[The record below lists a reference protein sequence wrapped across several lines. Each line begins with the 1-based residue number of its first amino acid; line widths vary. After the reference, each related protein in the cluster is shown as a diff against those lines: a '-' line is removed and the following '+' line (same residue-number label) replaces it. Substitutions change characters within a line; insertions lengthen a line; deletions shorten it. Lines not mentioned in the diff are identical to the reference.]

1 MLFTRTGA
9 KPTILDQAVLVARP
23 AVISA
28 MVFSFFINILALVS
42 PLYMLQVYDRVLS
55 SRNVATLVMLTLICV
70 FLFLVYGLLE
80 ALRTQVLVRGGL
92 KFDGVARDP
101 IFRAVLDS
109 TLRRRGIGGQAFR
122 DMDGV
127 RDFMTGGLIAFC
139 DAPWTPVFVIV
150 SWMLHPFF
158 GILAIIA
165 CFIIFGLA
173 VMNDTATK
181 NPLEMATMASIAAQ
195 NDAGSTLRNAEVM
208 KAMGMWGGLQA
219 RWRDRRDEQVA
230 WQAAASDAGGAV
242 MSGIKV
248 FRNIVQTLIL
258 GGGAY
263 LAIDGKI
270 SPGAMIAGSIL
281 VGRALAPIEGAVGQW
296 KGFIAARGSWDRLQG
311 MLREEKTADDHMPL
325 PDPRGV
331 LSAEAASI
339 LPPGAQAPTM
349 RQASFRIDA
358 GTAVAIV
365 GPSAA
370 GKSSLLRGIVGVWPC
385 VTGVIRLDGYDIKQW
400 DPEKLGRHI
409 GYLPQDIELF
419 SGTVAQNIA
428 RFTEFESQEV
438 IEAAT
443 LAGVHEMIQALPMG
457 YDTPIGDGGTALS
470 GGQRQRLAL
479 ARAVFRLPAL
489 LVLDEPNASLDQV
502 GEMALME
509 AMTRLKAAQRTVIFA
524 THKVNLLAKADYI
537 MVINQGVIS
546 DFGERD
552 VMLAKLTGAA
562 PPQPPTQTPP
572 PAPLQRVQ

>member
-1 MLFTRTGA
+1 MFKRSGA

-23 AVISA
+23 AVITA

-42 PLYMLQVYDRVLS
+42 PLYMLQVYDRVLT
-55 SRNVATLVMLTLICV
+55 SRNVSTLIVLTVICV

-101 IFRAVLDS
+101 IFKSVLDS
-109 TLRRRGIGGQAFR
+109 TLSRKGIGGQAFR
-122 DMDGV
+122 DMDQV
-127 RDFMTGGLIAFC
+127 REFMTGGLIAFC

-165 CFIIFGLA
+165 CIIIFGLA
-173 VMNDTATK
+173 VMNDNATK
-181 NPLEMATMASIAAQ
+181 NPIQMATMASIAAQ

-219 RWRDRRDEQVA
+219 RWRARRDEQVA

-270 SPGAMIAGSIL
+270 SAGAMIAGSIL

-296 KGFIAARGSWDRLQG
+296 KNYIGARGAWDRLQT
-311 MLREEKTADDHMPL
+311 MLREEKSADDHMPL
-325 PDPRGV
+325 PEPRGV

-339 LPPGAQAPTM
+339 LPPGAQQPTM

-358 GTAVAIV
+358 GAAVALV

-385 VTGVIRLDGYDIKQW
+385 AAGVIRLDGYDIKQW
-400 DPEKLGRHI
+400 DPEKLGRHV

-443 LAGVHEMIQALPMG
+443 LAGVHEMIQSLPMG
-457 YDTPIGDGGTALS
+457 YDTAIGEGGASLS

-479 ARAVFRLPAL
+479 ARAVFRMPAL

-502 GEMALME
+502 GEVALME
-509 AMTRLKAAQRTVIFA
+509 AMKRLKAAKRTVIFA
-524 THKVNLLAKADYI
+524 THKVNLLAQADYI

-552 VMLAKLTGAA
+552 PMLAKLTGAA
-562 PPQPPTQTPP
+562 PPQTPPPTPP

>member
-1 MLFTRTGA
+1 MFFTRTGA
-9 KPTILDQAVLVARP
+9 KPTILDQAVLVAKP
-23 AVISA
+23 AVITA

-55 SRNVATLVMLTLICV
+55 SRNVSTLVVLTLICV

-101 IFRAVLDS
+101 IFRSVLDS
-109 TLRRRGIGGQAFR
+109 TLSRRGPGNQAFR
-122 DMDGV
+122 DMDQV
-127 RDFMTGGLIAFC
+127 RDFMTSGLIAFC

-158 GILAIIA
+158 GILAIIS

-173 VMNDTATK
+173 VMNDNATK
-181 NPLEMATMASIAAQ
+181 NPLQMATMASIAAQ

-219 RWRDRRDEQVA
+219 RWRVRRDEQVA

-270 SPGAMIAGSIL
+270 SAGAMIAGSIL

-296 KGFIAARGSWDRLQG
+296 KGFIGARGSWDRLQT
-311 MLREEKTADDHMPL
+311 MLREEKSADDHMPL

-358 GTAVAIV
+358 GTSVAIV

-385 VTGVIRLDGYDIKQW
+385 AAGVIRLDGYDIKQW

-428 RFTEFESQEV
+428 RFTEYESQEV
-438 IEAAT
+438 IDAAT

-457 YDTPIGDGGTALS
+457 YDTAIGEGGASLS

-479 ARAVFRLPAL
+479 ARAVFRMPAL

-502 GEMALME
+502 GEVALME
-509 AMTRLKAAQRTVIFA
+509 AMSRLKAAKRTVVFA
-524 THKVNLLAKADYI
+524 THKVNLLGMADYI

-552 VMLAKLTGAA
+552 VMMAKLTGAA
-562 PPQPPTQTPP
+562 PPQQTPP
-572 PAPLQRVQ
+572 PAPVQRVQ

>member
-1 MLFTRTGA
+1 MFFTRTGE
-9 KPTILDQAVLVARP
+9 KPTILDQAVLVTRP
-23 AVISA
+23 AVITA

-55 SRNVATLVMLTLICV
+55 SRNVSTLVVLTLICV
-70 FLFLVYGLLE
+70 FLFVVYGLLE

-101 IFRAVLDS
+101 IFRSVLDS
-109 TLRRRGIGGQAFR
+109 TLSRRGTGAQAFR
-122 DMDGV
+122 DMDQV
-127 RDFMTGGLIAFC
+127 REFMTGGLIAFC
-139 DAPWTPVFVIV
+139 DAPWTPVFIIV
-150 SWMLHPFF
+150 SWILHPYF
-158 GILAIIA
+158 GILAVISCI
-165 CFIIFGLA
+165 IIFGLA
-173 VMNDTATK
+173 VMNDRSTK
-181 NPLEMATMASIAAQ
+181 NPIQMATMASIAAQ
-195 NDAGSTLRNAEVM
+195 NDASSTLRNAEVM
-208 KAMGMWGGLQA
+208 KAMGMWGGLQQ
-219 RWRDRRDEQVA
+219 RWRVRRDEQVA

-248 FRNIVQTLIL
+248 FRQVVQTLIL

-263 LAIDGKI
+263 LAIQGKI
-270 SPGAMIAGSIL
+270 SAGSMIAGSIL

-296 KGFIAARGSWDRLQG
+296 KGLIGARGAWDRLQTT
-311 MLREEKTADDHMPL
+311 LRQEKSTEDHMPL

-339 LPPGAQAPTM
+339 LPPGAQVPTM

-358 GTAVAIV
+358 GTAVALV

-370 GKSSLLRGIVGVWPC
+370 GKSSLLRGIVGIWPC
-385 VTGVIRLDGYDIKQW
+385 AAGVIRLDGYDIKQW

-428 RFTEFESQEV
+428 RFTEYESQEV

-443 LAGVHEMIQALPMG
+443 LAGVHEMIQGLPMG
-457 YDTPIGDGGTALS
+457 YDTPIGEGGASLS

-479 ARAVFRLPAL
+479 ARSVFRMPAL
-489 LVLDEPNASLDQV
+489 IVLDEPNASLDQT
-502 GEMALME
+502 GEVALME
-509 AMTRLKAAQRTVIFA
+509 AMNRLKAAKRTVVFA
-524 THKVNLLAKADYI
+524 THKLNLLGQADYI
-537 MVINQGVIS
+537 MVINQGVIA

-552 VMLAKLTGAA
+552 VMMAKLTGAA
-562 PPQPPTQTPP
+562 QQAG
-572 PAPLQRVQ
+572 APQRVN

>member
-1 MLFTRTGA
+1 MFFNRTGA
-9 KPTILDQAVLVARP
+9 KPTILDQAVLVMKP
-23 AVISA
+23 AVITA

-55 SRNVATLVMLTLICV
+55 SRSVPTLVVLTVLCV
-70 FLFLVYGLLE
+70 FLFLIYGMLE

-101 IFRAVLDS
+101 IFKAVLDS
-109 TLRRRGIGGQAFR
+109 TLTRRGPGGQAFR
-122 DMDGV
+122 DMDQV
-127 RDFMTGGLIAFC
+127 REFATGGLIAFC
-139 DAPWTPVFVIV
+139 DAPWTPVFIIV
-150 SWMLHPFF
+150 SWMLHPYF
-158 GILAIIA
+158 GILAIIS
-165 CFIIFGLA
+165 CFVIFGLA
-173 VMNDTATK
+173 VMNDRATK
-181 NPLEMATMASIAAQ
+181 NPLQMATMASIAAQ

-208 KAMGMWGGLQA
+208 KAMGMWGGLQE
-219 RWRDRRDEQVA
+219 RWRGRRDEQIA
-230 WQAAASDAGGAV
+230 WQAAASDSGGAV

-248 FRNIVQTLIL
+248 FRQVVQTLIL

-263 LAIDGKI
+263 LAIEGKI

-296 KGFIAARGSWDRLQG
+296 KVFLGARGAWDRLQG
-311 MLREEKTADDHMPL
+311 MLRDSKDTDDHMPL

-339 LPPGAQAPTM
+339 LPPGAQQPTM

-358 GTAVAIV
+358 GTSVALV

-385 VTGVIRLDGYDIKQW
+385 AAGVIRLDGYDIKQW
-400 DPEKLGRHI
+400 DPERLGRHI

-428 RFTEFESQEV
+428 RFTEYESQEV
-438 IEAAT
+438 IDAAT
-443 LAGVHEMIQALPMG
+443 LAGVHDMIQGLPMG
-457 YDTPIGDGGTALS
+457 YDTPIGEGGASLS

-479 ARAVFRLPAL
+479 ARAVFRMPAL

-502 GEMALME
+502 GEVALME
-509 AMTRLKAAQRTVIFA
+509 AMNRLKAAKRTVVFA
-524 THKVNLLAKADYI
+524 THKVNLLAQADYI
-537 MVINQGVIS
+537 MVINQGVIA

-562 PPQPPTQTPP
+562 PPPQPPK
-572 PAPLQRVQ
+572 PAPIQSAH

>member
-1 MLFTRTGA
+1 MIFTRSTA
-9 KPTILDQAVLVARP
+9 KPTILDRAVEVMKP
-23 AVISA
+23 AVVTA

-55 SRNVATLVMLTLICV
+55 SRNVATLVVLTVICV
-70 FLFLVYGLLE
+70 FLFIVYGLLE

-101 IFRAVLDS
+101 IFKAVLDS
-109 TLRRRGIGGQAFR
+109 TLTRKGQGGQAFR
-122 DMDGV
+122 DMDQI
-127 RDFMTGGLIAFC
+127 REFMTGGLIAFC
-139 DAPWTPVFVIV
+139 DAPWTPVFIIV
-150 SWMLHPFF
+150 SFMLHWYF
-158 GILAIIA
+158 GVLAVIS

-173 VMNDTATK
+173 VMNDRSTK
-181 NPLEMATMASIAAQ
+181 NPVQMATMASIAAQ
-195 NDAGSTLRNAEVM
+195 NDANSTLRNAEVM

-219 RWRDRRDEQVA
+219 RWRGRRDEQVA

-248 FRNIVQTLIL
+248 FRQVVQTLIL

-263 LAIDGKI
+263 LAIQGKI
-270 SPGAMIAGSIL
+270 SAGSMIAGSIL

-296 KGFIAARGSWDRLQG
+296 KNLLGARGAWDRLQG
-311 MLREEKTADDHMPL
+311 MLRATKNDEDHMPL

-339 LPPGAQAPTM
+339 VPPGAQQPTM

-358 GTAVAIV
+358 GTSVAIV

-385 VTGVIRLDGYDIKQW
+385 AAGVIRLDGYDIKQW

-419 SGTVAQNIA
+419 QGTVAQNIA
-428 RFTEFESQEV
+428 RFTEYESQEV
-438 IEAAT
+438 IDAAT
-443 LAGVHEMIQALPMG
+443 LSGVHDMIQGLPMG
-457 YDTPIGDGGTALS
+457 YDTPIGEGGASLS

-479 ARAVFRLPAL
+479 ARAVFRMPAL
-489 LVLDEPNASLDQV
+489 LVLDEPNASLDQT
-502 GEMALME
+502 GEIALME
-509 AMTRLKAAQRTVIFA
+509 AMNRLKAAKRTVIFA
-524 THKVNLLAKADYI
+524 THKLNLLGQADYI
-537 MVINQGVIS
+537 MVINQGVVA
-546 DFGERD
+546 DFGPRD
-552 VMLAKLTGAA
+552 AMLAKLTGAA
-562 PPQPPTQTPP
+562 PPSP
-572 PAPLQRVQ
+572 PAAPTPVRAN

>member
-1 MLFTRTGA
+1 MIFNRSGET
-9 KPTILDQAVLVARP
+9 PTILDRAAGVAKP
-23 AVISA
+23 AVITA

-55 SRNVATLVMLTLICV
+55 SRNVATLVVLTIICV
-70 FLFLVYGLLE
+70 FLFIVYGLLE

-109 TLRRRGIGGQAFR
+109 TLSRRGLGGQAFR
-122 DMDGV
+122 DMDQV
-127 RDFMTGGLIAFC
+127 REFMTGGLIAFC
-139 DAPWTPVFVIV
+139 DAPWTPVFIVV
-150 SWMLHPFF
+150 SWMLHPYF
-158 GILAIIA
+158 GVLAVIS

-173 VMNDTATK
+173 VMNDRATK
-181 NPLEMATMASIAAQ
+181 NPIQMATMASIAAQ

-208 KAMGMWGGLQA
+208 KAMGMWGGLQQ
-219 RWRDRRDEQVA
+219 RWRGRRDEQVA

-248 FRNIVQTLIL
+248 FRQVVQTLIL

-263 LAIDGKI
+263 LAIEGKI
-270 SPGAMIAGSIL
+270 SAGSMIAGSIL
-281 VGRALAPIEGAVGQW
+281 VGRALAPIEGAVAQW
-296 KGFIAARGSWDRLQG
+296 KGLLGARSAWDRLQS
-311 MLREEKTADDHMPL
+311 MLRDERDVSEHMPL

-339 LPPGAQAPTM
+339 LPPGAQTPTM

-358 GTAVAIV
+358 GTAVALV

-385 VTGVIRLDGYDIKQW
+385 AAGVIRLDGYDIKQW

-419 SGTVAQNIA
+419 AGTVAQNIA
-428 RFTEFESQEV
+428 RFTDYEAQEV
-438 IEAAT
+438 IDAAT
-443 LAGVHEMIQALPMG
+443 LAGVHEMIQGLPMG
-457 YDTPIGDGGTALS
+457 YDTPIGEGGASLS

-479 ARAVFRLPAL
+479 ARAIFRMPAL
-489 LVLDEPNASLDQV
+489 LVLDEPNASLDQI
-502 GEMALME
+502 GEVALME
-509 AMTRLKAAQRTVIFA
+509 AMGRLKAAKRTVVFA
-524 THKVNLLAKADYI
+524 THKVNLLAQADYI
-537 MVINQGVIS
+537 MVINQGVIA

-552 VMLAKLTGAA
+552 PMLAKLTGAA
-562 PPQPPTQTPP
+562 PPPAPTPP
-572 PAPLQRVQ
+572 PVQRVQ

>member
-1 MLFTRTGA
+1 MFNRSGA
-9 KPTILDQAVLVARP
+9 KPTILDKAVEVMKP
-23 AVISA
+23 AVITA

-55 SRNVATLVMLTLICV
+55 SRSVSTLVVLTVLCV
-70 FLFLVYGLLE
+70 FLFLIYGMLE

-101 IFRAVLDS
+101 IFKAVLDS
-109 TLRRRGIGGQAFR
+109 TLTRRGPGGQAFR
-122 DMDGV
+122 DMDQV
-127 RDFMTGGLIAFC
+127 REFATGGLIAFC
-139 DAPWTPVFVIV
+139 DAPWTPVFIIV
-150 SWMLHPFF
+150 SWMLHPYF
-158 GILAIIA
+158 GILAIIS
-165 CFIIFGLA
+165 CFVIFGLA
-173 VMNDTATK
+173 VMNDRATK
-181 NPLEMATMASIAAQ
+181 NPLQMATMASIAAQ

-208 KAMGMWGGLQA
+208 KAMGMWGGLQE
-219 RWRDRRDEQVA
+219 RWRGRRDEQIA
-230 WQAAASDAGGAV
+230 WQAAASDSGGAV

-248 FRNIVQTLIL
+248 FRQIVQTLIL

-263 LAIDGKI
+263 LAIEGKI

-296 KGFIAARGSWDRLQG
+296 KVFLGARGAWDRLQG
-311 MLREEKTADDHMPL
+311 MLRDSKDTDDHMPL

-339 LPPGAQAPTM
+339 LPPGAQQPTM

-358 GTAVAIV
+358 GTSVALV

-385 VTGVIRLDGYDIKQW
+385 AAGVIRLDGYDIKQW
-400 DPEKLGRHI
+400 DPERLGRHI

-428 RFTEFESQEV
+428 RFTEYESQEV
-438 IEAAT
+438 IDAAT
-443 LAGVHEMIQALPMG
+443 LAGVHDMIQGLPMG
-457 YDTPIGDGGTALS
+457 YDTAIGEGGASLS

-479 ARAVFRLPAL
+479 ARAVFRMPAL

-502 GEMALME
+502 GELALME
-509 AMTRLKAAQRTVIFA
+509 AMNRLKAAKRTVVFA
-524 THKVNLLAKADYI
+524 THKVNLLAQADYI
-537 MVINQGVIS
+537 MVINQGVIA

-562 PPQPPTQTPP
+562 PPPQPPK
-572 PAPLQRVQ
+572 PAPIQSAH

>member
-1 MLFTRTGA
+1 MSKRNGA

-23 AVISA
+23 AVITA
-28 MVFSFFINILALVS
+28 MVFSFFINVLALVS
-42 PLYMLQVYDRVLS
+42 PLYMMQVYDRVLS
-55 SRNVATLVMLTLICV
+55 SRNVATLIVLTLICV
-70 FLFLVYGLLE
+70 FLFLVYGVLE

-92 KFDGVARDP
+92 KFDGVVRDP
-101 IFRAVLDS
+101 MFRTVLDS
-109 TLRRRGIGGQAFR
+109 TLNRRGAGGQAFR
-122 DMDGV
+122 DMDQV
-127 RDFMTGGLIAFC
+127 REFMTGGLIAFC

-150 SWMLHPFF
+150 SWLLHPFF
-158 GILAIIA
+158 GILSIVSCI
-165 CFIIFGLA
+165 IIFGLA

-181 NPLEMATMASIAAQ
+181 KPLQLATMASIAAQ

-208 KAMGMWGGLQA
+208 RAMGMWGGLQA
-219 RWRDRRDEQVA
+219 RWRTRRDEQVA

-263 LAIDGKI
+263 LAIEGKLT
-270 SPGAMIAGSIL
+270 PGSMVAGSIL

-296 KGFIAARGSWDRLQG
+296 KNYLGTRGAWDRLQT
-311 MLREEKTADDHMPL
+311 MLRQEKSAEDHMPL
-325 PDPRGV
+325 PEPRGV

-339 LPPGAQAPTM
+339 MPPGAQQPTM

-358 GTAVAIV
+358 GTAVALV

-385 VTGVIRLDGYDIKQW
+385 AAGVIRLDGYDIKQW

-428 RFTEFESQEV
+428 RFTEYEPQEV
-438 IEAAT
+438 IQAAT
-443 LAGVHEMIQALPMG
+443 LAGVHEMVQALPNG
-457 YDTPIGDGGTALS
+457 YDTAIGEGGASLS

-479 ARAVFRLPAL
+479 ARAVFRMPAL

-502 GEMALME
+502 GEAALME
-509 AMTRLKAAQRTVIFA
+509 AMNRLKAAKRTVIFA
-524 THKVNLLAKADYI
+524 THKANLLSQADYI
-537 MVINQGVIS
+537 MVINQGVIA
-546 DFGERD
+546 DFGPRD
-552 VMLAKLTGAA
+552 TMLAKLTGAT
-562 PPQPPTQTPP
+562 PPQSTPP
-572 PAPLQRVQ
+572 NPLQRA

>member
-1 MLFTRTGA
+1 MFTRSGA
-9 KPTILDQAVLVARP
+9 KPTILDRAVEVMKP
-23 AVISA
+23 AVITA

-55 SRNVATLVMLTLICV
+55 SRNVATLVVLTLICV
-70 FLFLVYGLLE
+70 FLFIVYGLLE

-109 TLRRRGIGGQAFR
+109 TLTRKGQGGQAFR
-122 DMDGV
+122 DMDQI
-127 RDFMTGGLIAFC
+127 REFMAGGLIAFC
-139 DAPWTPVFVIV
+139 DAPWTPVFIIV
-150 SWMLHPFF
+150 SFMLHWYF
-158 GILAIIA
+158 GVLAIIS

-173 VMNDTATK
+173 VMNDRSTK
-181 NPLEMATMASIAAQ
+181 NPIQMATMASIAAQ

-219 RWRDRRDEQVA
+219 RWRGRRDEQVA
-230 WQAAASDAGGAV
+230 WQAAASDSGGAV

-248 FRNIVQTLIL
+248 FRQVVQTLIL

-263 LAIDGKI
+263 LAIQGKI
-270 SPGAMIAGSIL
+270 SSGSMIAGSIL

-296 KGFIAARGSWDRLQG
+296 KNLLGARGSWDRLQG
-311 MLREEKTADDHMPL
+311 MLRELKSDEDHMPL

-339 LPPGAQAPTM
+339 VPPGAQQPTM

-358 GTAVAIV
+358 GTSVAIV

-385 VTGVIRLDGYDIKQW
+385 AAGVIRLDGYDIKQW

-419 SGTVAQNIA
+419 QGTVAQNIA
-428 RFTEFESQEV
+428 RFTEYESQEV
-438 IEAAT
+438 IDAAT
-443 LAGVHEMIQALPMG
+443 LSGVHDMIQALPMG
-457 YDTPIGDGGTALS
+457 YDTPIGEGGASLS

-479 ARAVFRLPAL
+479 ARAVFRMPAL
-489 LVLDEPNASLDQV
+489 LVLDEPNASLDQT
-502 GEMALME
+502 GELALME
-509 AMTRLKAAQRTVIFA
+509 AMNRLKAAKRTVIFA
-524 THKVNLLAKADYI
+524 THKLNLLGQADYI
-537 MVINQGVIS
+537 MVINQGVVA
-546 DFGERD
+546 DFGPRD
-552 VMLAKLTGAA
+552 AMLAKLTGQA
-562 PPQPPTQTPP
+562 PPPSPP
-572 PAPLQRVQ
+572 PLAPAPARAN

>member
-1 MLFTRTGA
+1 MLFNRTGG
-9 KPTILDQAVLVARP
+9 KPTILDQAVLVAKP
-23 AVISA
+23 AVITA

-55 SRNVATLVMLTLICV
+55 SRSVSTLVVLTILCI
-70 FLFLVYGLLE
+70 FLFLIYGLLE

-92 KFDGVARDP
+92 KFDSVARDP
-101 IFRAVLDS
+101 IFRSVLDS
-109 TLRRRGIGGQAFR
+109 TLTRRGPGGQAFR
-122 DMDGV
+122 DMDQV
-127 RDFMTGGLIAFC
+127 REFMTGGLIAFC
-139 DAPWTPVFVIV
+139 DAPWTPVFIIV
-150 SWMLHPFF
+150 SWMLHPYF
-158 GILAIIA
+158 GILAIIS
-165 CFIIFGLA
+165 CVVIFGLA
-173 VMNDTATK
+173 VMNDRATK
-181 NPLEMATMASIAAQ
+181 NPLQMATIASIAAQ

-219 RWRDRRDEQVA
+219 RWRGRRDEQVA
-230 WQAAASDAGGAV
+230 WQAAASDSGGAV

-248 FRNIVQTLIL
+248 FRQIVQTLIL

-263 LAIDGKI
+263 LAIQGKI

-296 KGFIAARGSWDRLQG
+296 KGFLGARSAWDRLQG
-311 MLREEKTADDHMPL
+311 MLAEADDTGERMAL
-325 PDPRGV
+325 PEPRGV
-331 LSAEAASI
+331 ISAEAASI
-339 LPPGAQAPTM
+339 LPPGAQQPTM

-358 GTAVAIV
+358 GTAVALV

-370 GKSSLLRGIVGVWPC
+370 GKSSLLRGLVGVWPC
-385 VTGVIRLDGYDIKQW
+385 AAGVIRLDGYDIKQW

-428 RFTEFESQEV
+428 RFTEYDAQEV

-457 YDTPIGDGGTALS
+457 YDTPIGEGGASLS

-479 ARAVFRLPAL
+479 ARAVFRMPAL

-502 GEMALME
+502 GEVALME
-509 AMTRLKAAQRTVIFA
+509 AMNRLKAAKRTVVFA
-524 THKVNLLAKADYI
+524 THKVNLLSQADFI
-537 MVINQGVIS
+537 MVINQGVIA

-552 VMLAKLTGAA
+552 VMLAKLMGQPAPQPQ
-562 PPQPPTQTPP
+562 PPQP
-572 PAPLQRVQ
+572 APIEGAH